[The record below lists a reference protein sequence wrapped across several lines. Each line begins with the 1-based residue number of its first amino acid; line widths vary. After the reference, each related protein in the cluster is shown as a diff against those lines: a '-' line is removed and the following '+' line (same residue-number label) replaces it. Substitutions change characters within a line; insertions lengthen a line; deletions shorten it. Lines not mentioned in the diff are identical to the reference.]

1 MLDNCPF
8 NNQHFLVKIA
18 SIKNFKNVVKSKAM
32 ASRVL
37 VTSGHFFIEIDL
49 LFIAKRKS
57 ILVPGTQH
65 KFDQRTVYFPEDDL
79 DTQNF
84 SNFRI
89 ELCSSLCPRADG
101 ELGSAG

>member
-1 MLDNCPF
+1 MTIGD
-8 NNQHFLVKIA
+8 
-18 SIKNFKNVVKSKAM
+18 
-32 ASRVL
+32 
-37 VTSGHFFIEIDL
+37 FFIEINL
-49 LFIAKRKS
+49 LFIAERKS

-65 KFDQRTVYFPEDDL
+65 KFDRRTLYFPEDDL